1 MSVKYKSR
9 KNICEVGQQM
19 SSQPP
24 NADIRAYFGEIFK
37 EGFRKI
43 FYENYDNKFQNINFG
58 LSTAQNEFK

>member
-1 MSVKYKSR
+1 
-9 KNICEVGQQM
+9 M
-19 SSQPP
+19 SSQPL
-24 NADIRAYFGEIFK
+24 NADIRAYFDEIFK